1 MTQNMPRL
9 RPDGPN
15 NSLQSVVTDDVR
27 KRMGRARVV
36 LCLPNA
42 IQADDEMDKAEYQK
56 VAPEELVLARSVQR
70 RASSIDHLLAKVSM
84 LFDPLEQRKEGVPG
98 SRHEFVGSAR
108 PDDRLHAGCREA
120 CLEISAAHLERP
132 SPFFSLHTHEHLHS
146 LERDV
151 VHCPSWPTSM

>member
-1 MTQNMPRL
+1 MAPIILYKASSRTMYAS
-9 RPDGPN
+9 DGRC
-15 NSLQSVVTDDVR
+15 SRQS
-27 KRMGRARVV
+27 MMSWGS
-36 LCLPNA
+36 LPNA
-42 IQADDEMDKAEYQK
+42 IQADDEMDKAKYQK

-98 SRHEFVGSAR
+98 VRHEFVGSAR